1 MSKLENGRLVDI
13 KVNKEDMGVTLD
25 LTYEYT
31 DVIGNVH
38 EHVITRVPL
47 PLYFNPI
54 NIETK
59 FEFFSDLYHHGR
71 TIDVGYGDV
80 YLFEDSIVKDRIIK
94 YAEKEMTIEEIE
106 KKLGHKV
113 KIVGKEE

>member
-59 FEFFSDLYHHGR
+59 FEFHHGR
-71 TIDVGYGDV
+71 IIDVGYGDV
-80 YLFEDSIVKDRIIK
+80 VLFKDSTVKDRIIN
-94 YAEKEMTIEEIE
+94 YTEKEMTIEEIE
-106 KKLGHKV
+106 KRLGHKV
-113 KIVGKEE
+113 KIVSKEE